1 MFNRILVPTNFS
13 TCAHNAVKFACDMLR
28 GQKATVVLMHACDP
42 SLCKSAD
49 EHDRKADH
57 VNESLLNEK
66 SALQSY
72 APTIDFETELYE
84 GRFTTMSAR
93 YFKEKSIDL
102 LVIGS
107 DGINPK
113 DRSPKDT
120 NTELFLA
127 SHRQNMIVVPN
138 GVEYMG
144 FGNILF
150 ATDYRYHLIDN
161 QLEIIR
167 NIMTIHDSKNYVLHV
182 RKDLSH
188 ELDVAKIIEKQTL
201 EHEFAGQ
208 DPEFHEVSAQKIEE
222 GIFKFV
228 NSYKIDLVALIPRK
242 NTLSERIFRNSIT
255 KKVAELTNKPLLVLN

>member
-1 MFNRILVPTNFS
+1 MFNRILVPTNF
-13 TCAHNAVKFACDMLR
+13 TPCAHNAAKFACDMLR
-28 GQKATVVLMHACDP
+28 GQKATIVLMHACDP

-49 EHDRKADH
+49 EHDRKANH
-57 VNESLLNEK
+57 VKESLQNEK
-66 SALQSY
+66 SALEAY
-72 APTIDFETELYE
+72 APDLVIETVIYE

-107 DGINPK
+107 DGINLH

-120 NTELFLA
+120 NTELFMA

-150 ATDYRYHLIDN
+150 ATDYRYHLIDK
-161 QLEIIR
+161 QLDIIKEI
-167 NIMTIHDSKNYVLHV
+167 MSAHDSKNYVLHV
-182 RKDLSH
+182 RKDLDN
-188 ELDVAKIIEKQTL
+188 ELEVAKIIEKQTL
-201 EHEFAGQ
+201 EQEFAGQ
-208 DPEFHEVSAQKIEE
+208 DPEFHEVSAEKIEE
-222 GIFKFV
+222 GILKFV

-242 NTLSERIFRNSIT
+242 NTLSERIFRKSIT
-255 KKVAELTNKPLLVLN
+255 KKVAERTNKPLLVLN